1 MALLCLKGIV
11 NVKSRES
18 LIMSTGDGSA
28 EDPFGAAPFH
38 LPQGNLLLPTD
49 GE

>member
-1 MALLCLKGIV
+1 MIYFIGIV

-18 LIMSTGDGSA
+18 LVMTASESGV

-38 LPQGNLLLPTD
+38 LPPGKLKSHI
-49 GE
+49 